1 MLKINLAAI
10 LMVVAFSC
18 FATERD
24 SSTSIAKNV
33 NKERAA
39 LLSYQGVLQ
48 AYWLPVWSDDGKK
61 NNPEINIRFFIYE
74 KNKKQWKVIN
84 IDNGKHKSAGFD
96 VVSYIKRFFLKLPDD
111 FLKYREGHIEQ
122 YGVLTVKDLRTYV
135 ECDHKYHDAQSVNF
149 TPKWHKVINIDEL
162 ESTAGCERYPYIMT
176 YTVRPGNSLRHF
188 KLAPSEQAENGEVI
202 PVNTPISKIKT
213 INENWIYAANY
224 DAHSPGL
231 AGRIRG
237 YINKKD
243 IVPIN

>member
-24 SSTSIAKNV
+24 SSTSIAKNI

-61 NNPEINIRFFIYE
+61 NNQEINIRFFIYE
-74 KNKKQWKVIN
+74 KNKKQWQVIN
-84 IDNGKHKSAGFD
+84 NENHKSAEFD
-96 VVSYIKRFFLKLPDD
+96 VVSYIKKTFLKLPDD
-111 FLKYREGHIEQ
+111 FLKYQEGHIEQ
-122 YGVLTVKDLRTYV
+122 YGFLTVRDLTAYV
-135 ECDHKYHDAQSVNF
+135 ECDHKYHHAQFVNF
-149 TPKWHKVINIDEL
+149 TPQRHKVINVAEL
-162 ESTAGCERYPYIMT
+162 ESAAGCERYPYIMT

-188 KLAPSEQAENGEVI
+188 KLAPSELAEDGEVI

-231 AGRIRG
+231 AGRVRG

-243 IVPIN
+243 IIPVN